1 MTTLA
6 DKFTV
11 KVRKNIYSD
20 FTTNF
25 ELNPVTGFL
34 AKVTNEEAVKKSIRN
49 LIFTIKS
56 ERFQRSEIGSKIRA
70 ILFEPI
76 DSVSAELLSTT
87 IKETIQNFEPR
98 ALLRDVIVVPDDAGS
113 AYSVSIYF
121 EIINI
126 PNQQFDMELTIARV
140 R

>member
-56 ERFQRSEIGSKIRA
+56 ERFQRSNIGSKIRA
-70 ILFEPI
+70 ILFDPI
-76 DSVSAELLSTT
+76 DTTSAELLQTT

-98 ALLRDVIVVPDDAGS
+98 ALLRDVIVVPDEANNG
-113 AYSVSIYF
+113 YSVSIYF